1 MSEEIKAA
9 VEEAAPQRDIV
20 YEEAIESILFA
31 AGHPITYTNLA
42 RVLNLTP
49 AKVKEIVNDYAR
61 AYNTTKMPR
70 GVILLV
76 YDDSC
81 QLCTK
86 QYYLPEIREALGI
99 KKSGTLSTSSMEA
112 LAIVAYNQPVTRMY
126 VDTLRRADSSYAM
139 NNLIDRGLI
148 ECKGR
153 MDVPGRPML
162 YGTTNDFLRCFG
174 LNSLTDLPGTSEEL
188 MALFAQGKN
197 VSEKPTEE
205 ENTDGEQ
212 IELDLEEALPE
223 AAEAAE
229 DTNAEN
235 AEGETVSNEDEMSAE
250 DDVIDYE

>member
-1 MSEEIKAA
+1 MSEEIKTAA
-9 VEEAAPQRDIV
+9 EQEAAPERDIV
-20 YEEAIESILFA
+20 YEEAIEAILFA

-49 AKVKEIVNDYAR
+49 GKVKDIVVDYAR
-61 AYNTTKMPR
+61 TYNTTDMPR
-70 GVILLV
+70 GVILLA
-76 YDDSC
+76 YEDSC

-86 QYYLPEIREALGI
+86 QYYLHEIREALGI
-99 KKSGTLSTSSMEA
+99 KKNGTLSTSSMEA

-174 LNSLTDLPGTSEEL
+174 LASLADLPGTSEEL

-197 VSEKPTEE
+197 APDKSEE
-205 ENTDGEQ
+205 ELEGAEQ
-212 IELDLEEALPE
+212 LALEIEGAEQAAPE
-223 AAEAAE
+223 AEDGTQPAEA
-229 DTNAEN
+229 NAAPEV
-235 AEGETVSNEDEMSAE
+235 ETSAE
-250 DDVIDYE
+250 DDIIDYE